1 MNTAVTTCPKCAHVR
16 TPADFAPDWQCPRCG
31 IAYAKFRP
39 RPAAPPPGPAPA
51 PMPRH
56 PDSPGAIMDRAP
68 YADPTLSYSIVSSP
82 AMAYIAVLFAGFW
95 FDSREGWL
103 VVLTICATASFYCWY
118 RALMKKRL
126 VENVPT
132 SRIASAAQGYVEI
145 NGTVEKV
152 PDCTVTSAL
161 SGTPCVWYRYRI
173 SEASRESDSDSS
185 KVFEQGG
192 RGVPFLLRDP
202 TGECLVNP
210 EGAAVTCPRT
220 YSQARDRRR
229 YSEWALRPG
238 DMIYVVGAFAS
249 RTAPAEGAPDQQVRA
264 LVRKWLERPPDFVK
278 RFDADGDRRISAAE
292 LARAH
297 QSARG
302 ELAAGT
308 VAQGSL
314 HDLSDPGDGRPFL
327 IFSSDEH
334 DRITAALGEE
344 VRQHLTLF
352 AIMIG
357 FLAYNFAS
365 A

>member
-1 MNTAVTTCPKCAHVR
+1 MTPCPKCAHVR

-31 IAYAKFRP
+31 IAYAKFQP
-39 RPAAPPPGPAPA
+39 RPVAAPTAPTPARRPQD
-51 PMPRH
+51 
-56 PDSPGAIMDRAP
+56 PDSPGAVMDREP
-68 YADPTLSYSIVSSP
+68 FADPKLSYSLVSSP
-82 AMAYIAVLFAGFW
+82 AMAYIAVLFSGFW

-103 VVLTICATASFYCWY
+103 AVLAICATASFVCWY

-145 NGTVEKV
+145 RGTIEKV
-152 PDCTVTSAL
+152 AGCTVTGAL
-161 SGTPCVWYRYRI
+161 SGTPCVWYRYMI
-173 SEASRESDSDSS
+173 SEASPQSDADSS

-192 RGVPFLLRDP
+192 RGVPFLLRDE

-220 YSQARDRRR
+220 DSHARDRRR

-238 DMIYVVGAFAS
+238 DSVYVVGAFAS
-249 RTAPAEGAPDQQVRA
+249 RATSAEEAPDQQVRA
-264 LVRKWLERPPDFVK
+264 VVRKWLEKPPDFVK

-292 LARAH
+292 LAKAH
-297 QSARG
+297 QAARA
-302 ELAAGT
+302 ELSRRT
-308 VAQGSL
+308 VAQGGV

-327 IFSSDEH
+327 IFSSQEH
-334 DRITAALGEE
+334 DKITAGLGEQT
-344 VRQHLTLF
+344 RQHLTLF
-352 AIMIG
+352 VIMMG